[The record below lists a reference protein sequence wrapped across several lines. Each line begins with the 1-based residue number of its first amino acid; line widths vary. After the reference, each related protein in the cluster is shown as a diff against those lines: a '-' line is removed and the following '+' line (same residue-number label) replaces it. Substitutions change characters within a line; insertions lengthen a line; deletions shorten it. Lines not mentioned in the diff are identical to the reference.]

1 MKHGCSIEK
10 KGIGG
15 SDAGSICGLN
25 PYSTA
30 ISVFQDKTQL
40 QAEEKADNEAMRQ
53 GRDLEEYVARR
64 FTEETGKKVRRANAI
79 FYKEEQPFMLANVD
93 RLIVGEN
100 AGLECKTASAY
111 SADKWKDGHIPESYE
126 IQCHHYMA
134 VTGADAW
141 YIACVIL
148 GKEFIWYKIE
158 RDEEIIQMLIR
169 LETEF
174 WNDHVL
180 ANKMPAPDGSKA
192 AEELLAKYYKNSDP
206 DKSVALVG
214 FDEKLKRRAEIAALQ
229 DKLDQEKKQIEQE
242 VKVYMEDA
250 EQADSDSFS
259 VSWKSVVSNRVDS
272 KKLKA
277 DYPDVYQKCV
287 KTSESRRFTVKEI
300 AEEDRGNGSKGC
312 INRKSRRK
320 RSGKTDKIHEYRRY
334 DQGYGAGDQK
344 SAASGDHTRKIYKDG
359 PFCAEYHSETCRVQ
373 PDVFPRSFDECST
386 AGVGT

>member
-1 MKHGCSIEK
+1 MKLNKLVSTLEMDHETWLQYRK

-40 QAEEKADNEAMRQ
+40 QVEEKADNEAMRQ
-53 GRDLEEYVARR
+53 GRDLEEYVAKR

-79 FYKEEQPFMLANVD
+79 FYQEENPFMLANVD

-141 YIACVIL
+141 YIACVVL
-148 GKEFIWYKIE
+148 GKEFIWHKIE
-158 RDEEIIQMLIR
+158 RDEEVVQMLMQI
-169 LETEF
+169 ESDF
-174 WNDHVL
+174 WNNNVL

-192 AEELLAKYYKNSDP
+192 AEELLSRYYKDSEP
-206 DKSVALVG
+206 DKTISLVG
-214 FDEKLKRRAEIAALQ
+214 FDEKLKRRAEIAELQ
-229 DKLDQEKKQIEQE
+229 DKLDREKKQIEQE
-242 VKVYMEDA
+242 VKIYMEDA
-250 EQADSDSFS
+250 EKAESGHFS
-259 VSWKSVVSNRVDS
+259 VSWKSVSSNRVDS

-277 DYPDVYQKCV
+277 DYPDIYKECV
-287 KTSESRRFTVKEI
+287 KASESRRFTVKEI
-300 AEEDRGNGSKGC
+300 A
-312 INRKSRRK
+312 
-320 RSGKTDKIHEYRRY
+320 
-334 DQGYGAGDQK
+334 
-344 SAASGDHTRKIYKDG
+344 
-359 PFCAEYHSETCRVQ
+359 
-373 PDVFPRSFDECST
+373 
-386 AGVGT
+386 